1 MRAFAQALPVG
12 FSARKVKLMLSTLKR
27 NSASALI
34 LSFVLFITLSRSV
47 TGQSKSEANGI
58 VIQNRTQQIA
68 ATVSVPVSVLSNY
81 VDPVQGSSS
90 GDLVGRALTLN
101 TELAAARLEVERARG
116 RLRQA
121 GLRPNPTVD
130 FEHTTGRLTGSAGER
145 ETTIGFSLPLDVS
158 GQRSARVN
166 LARAEV
172 EAAEA
177 ELADRERRLAAEVR
191 ASYAE
196 VMAAI
201 RELEIMES
209 LTNVDQQTAQ
219 VVEVRVTEGD
229 SSPLELNLLRSEV
242 DRMKARRVLVE
253 GRLQALM
260 LRLKNLVGTAPGEI
274 IRLSENLDAQI
285 LPEPPSVEAAV
296 DIALRTRPDLRL
308 ARLTEEVARAG
319 LRLAHAQG
327 RPDVTAFTRYTNNSA
342 VFDNTPVGVL
352 RDKDRLL
359 TFGVS
364 IGIPVFNRN
373 QGATAEAAAAIAQAR
388 KRREF
393 AEAVVR
399 SEVASAFARYEAAKN
414 SLAIFERGVLDRS
427 AKNISSVR
435 GAYEIGAFRV
445 TDLLVEQRRYLD
457 LQREFIE
464 AMAERFRA
472 LADLRSAI
480 GTPVS
485 PAQDQNK

>member
-1 MRAFAQALPVG
+1 MLP
-12 FSARKVKLMLSTLKR
+12 TLKR
-27 NSASALI
+27 NFARSFILFCISFIALPCI
-34 LSFVLFITLSRSV
+34 VI
-47 TGQSKSEANGI
+47 GQSAPEGSGI
-58 VIQNRTQQIA
+58 VLHKSTRQIA
-68 ATVSVPVSVLSNY
+68 ATVSAPSSVLSAY
-81 VDPVQGSSS
+81 VDPLQGASS
-90 GDLVGRALTLN
+90 GDLVRRALTLN
-101 TELAAARLEVERARG
+101 TELAAARFEVERARG

-121 GLRPNPTVD
+121 GLRPNPTID
-130 FEHTTGRLTGSAGER
+130 FEQTTGRLTGSAGER
-145 ETTIGFSLPLDVS
+145 ETSIGFALPLDIS

-166 LARAEV
+166 LARAEF
-172 EAAEA
+172 EAAEV

-209 LTNVDQQTAQ
+209 LTNVDQQTAR
-219 VVEVRVTEGD
+219 VVEIRVTEGD

-242 DRMKARRVLVE
+242 DRLRARRILVE

-260 LRLKNLVGTAPGEI
+260 LKLKNLVGTAPGETL
-274 IRLSENLDAQI
+274 RLSENLNAQI
-285 LPEPPSVEAAV
+285 LTEPPSVAAAV

-308 ARLTEEVARAG
+308 ARLTEEVAQAG

-327 RPDVTAFTRYTNNSA
+327 RPDVTAFSRYTNNSA
-342 VFDNTPVGVL
+342 VFDDTPVGVL

-373 QGATAEAAAAIAQAR
+373 QGAKAEAAAAIAQAR

-393 AEAVVR
+393 AETVVR
-399 SEVASAFARYEAAKN
+399 SEVASAFARYEAAKS
-414 SLAIFERGVLDRS
+414 SLAIFEQGVLDRS
-427 AKNISSVR
+427 ARNIQSVR

-445 TDLLVEQRRYLD
+445 TDLLVEQRRYID

-472 LADLRSAI
+472 LADLQSAMGI
-480 GTPVS
+480 PVS

>member
-1 MRAFAQALPVG
+1 MSP
-12 FSARKVKLMLSTLKR
+12 KLKR
-27 NSASALI
+27 NFAKLLI
-34 LSFVLFITLSRSV
+34 LFCISLIALPGYVVGQSTSAERSV
-47 TGQSKSEANGI
+47 VLHKSTEQTAAIITSQS
-58 VIQNRTQQIA
+58 
-68 ATVSVPVSVLSNY
+68 SVLSVY
-81 VDPVQGSSS
+81 VDPLQGASSS
-90 GDLVGRALTLN
+90 DLVRRALSLN
-101 TELAAARLEVERARG
+101 TELAAARFEVERAGG

-145 ETTIGFSLPLDVS
+145 ETSIGFALPLDVS

-166 LARAEV
+166 LARAEF
-172 EAAEA
+172 EAAEV

-191 ASYAE
+191 TSYAE

-201 RELEIMES
+201 RELEILEN
-209 LTNVDQQTAQ
+209 LTNVDEQTAR

-229 SSPLELNLLRSEV
+229 SAPLELNLLRSEV
-242 DRMKARRVLVE
+242 DRLKARRVLVE
-253 GRLQALM
+253 GRLKASM
-260 LRLKNLVGTAPGEI
+260 FRLKNLIGTAPGETL
-274 IRLSENLDAQI
+274 RLSENLDAQI
-285 LPEPPSVEAAV
+285 LAEPPSVEAAV

-308 ARLTEEVARAG
+308 ARLTEEVAQAG

-327 RPDVTAFTRYTNNSA
+327 RPDVTAFTRYTKNSA
-342 VFDNTPVGVL
+342 VFDDTPVGVL

-373 QGATAEAAAAIAQAR
+373 QGAKAEAAATIAQAR

-393 AEAVVR
+393 AETIVR

-414 SLAIFERGVLDRS
+414 SLSIFEQGVLDRS
-427 AKNISSVR
+427 AQNIRSVR

-445 TDLLVEQRRYLD
+445 TDLLVEQRRYID

-472 LADLRSAI
+472 LADLQSAMGI
-480 GTPVS
+480 PVS
-485 PAQDQNK
+485 PAQNQNK

>member
-1 MRAFAQALPVG
+1 MLPRLNRNFARSFILFCISLIALPGYV
-12 FSARKVKLMLSTLKR
+12 
-27 NSASALI
+27 I
-34 LSFVLFITLSRSV
+34 
-47 TGQSKSEANGI
+47 GQSTPEESGI
-58 VIQNRTQQIA
+58 VLHKSIEQTA
-68 ATVSVPVSVLSNY
+68 ATVAAPSSVLSTY
-81 VDPVQGSSS
+81 VDPLQGASSS
-90 GDLVGRALTLN
+90 DLVRRALTLN
-101 TELAAARLEVERARG
+101 TELAAARFEVERARG

-121 GLRPNPTVD
+121 GLRPNPTAE
-130 FEHTTGRLTGSAGER
+130 FEQTTGRLTGSAGER
-145 ETTIGFSLPLDVS
+145 ETTIGFALPLDVS
-158 GQRSARVN
+158 GQRSARIN
-166 LARAEV
+166 LARAEFEAV
-172 EAAEA
+172 EVG
-177 ELADRERRLAAEVR
+177 LADRERRLAAEVR

-201 RELEIMES
+201 RELEIMEN
-209 LTNVDQQTAQ
+209 LINVDQQTAR

-242 DRMKARRVLVE
+242 DRLRARRVLVE
-253 GRLQALM
+253 GRLQALI
-260 LRLKNLVGTAPGEI
+260 LRLKNLVGTAPGETL
-274 IRLSENLDAQI
+274 RLSENLDAQI
-285 LPEPPSVEAAV
+285 LTEPPSVEAAV

-308 ARLTEEVARAG
+308 ARLTEEVAQAG
-319 LRLAHAQG
+319 LRLAHVQG
-327 RPDVTAFTRYTNNSA
+327 RPDVTAFTRYTDNSA

-373 QGATAEAAAAIAQAR
+373 QGAKAEAAAAIAQAR

-393 AEAVVR
+393 AETVVR

-414 SLAIFERGVLDRS
+414 SLTIFEQGVLDRS
-427 AKNISSVR
+427 AQNIRSVR

-445 TDLLVEQRRYLD
+445 TDLLVEQRRYID

-472 LADLRSAI
+472 LADLQSAMGI
-480 GTPVS
+480 PVI
-485 PAQDQNK
+485 PAQNQNK

>member
-1 MRAFAQALPVG
+1 MLPKLNRNFA
-12 FSARKVKLMLSTLKR
+12 RT
-27 NSASALI
+27 LI
-34 LSFVLFITLSRSV
+34 LSFVSLIALPRYV
-47 TGQSKSEANGI
+47 AGQSTSAESGVVVA
-58 VIQNRTQQIA
+58 QSPQQSA
-68 ATVSVPVSVLSNY
+68 ATVPVPGSILSTY
-81 VDPVQGSSS
+81 VDPLQGASSS
-90 GDLVGRALTLN
+90 DLVRRALTLN
-101 TELAAARLEVERARG
+101 TELAAARLDVERARG

-130 FEHTTGRLTGSAGER
+130 FEQTTGRFTGSAGER
-145 ETTIGFSLPLDVS
+145 ETSIGFALPLDLS
-158 GQRSARVN
+158 GQRRARVN
-166 LARAEV
+166 LARAEL
-172 EAAEA
+172 EAAEV

-201 RELEIMES
+201 RELEIMED
-209 LTNVDQQTAQ
+209 LTNVDQQTAR

-229 SSPLELNLLRSEV
+229 SAPIELNLLRSEL
-242 DRMKARRVLVE
+242 DRLKARRVLVE
-253 GRLQALM
+253 GRLQASM
-260 LRLKNLVGTAPGEI
+260 LRLKNLVGAAPGEPL
-274 IRLSENLDAQI
+274 RLAENLDAQI
-285 LPEPPSVEAAV
+285 LTEPPSVEAAV

-308 ARLTEEVARAG
+308 ARLTEEVAQAG

-327 RPDVTAFTRYTNNSA
+327 RPDVTAFTRYTKNSA
-342 VFDNTPVGVL
+342 VFDDTPAGVL

-373 QGATAEAAAAIAQAR
+373 QGAKAEAEAAIAQAR

-393 AEAVVR
+393 AESVVR
-399 SEVASAFARYEAAKN
+399 SEVSSAFARYEAAKN
-414 SLAIFERGVLDRS
+414 SLAIFEQGVLDRS
-427 AKNISSVR
+427 AQNIRSVR

-445 TDLLVEQRRYLD
+445 TDLLVEQRRYID

-472 LADLRSAI
+472 LADLQAAMGI
-480 GTPVS
+480 AVT
-485 PAQDQNK
+485 PAQNQNK